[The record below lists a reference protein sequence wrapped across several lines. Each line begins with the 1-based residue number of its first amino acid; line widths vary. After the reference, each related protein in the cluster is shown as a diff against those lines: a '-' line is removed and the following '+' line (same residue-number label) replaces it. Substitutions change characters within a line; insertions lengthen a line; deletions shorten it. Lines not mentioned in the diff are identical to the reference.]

1 MPLLYR
7 ACLRGLSL
15 SVLLGVLMVT
25 PLSAQAPFLYKLD
38 VSLHGTPA
46 IEQANQ
52 QGVVL
57 AGNTEDGLMIA
68 HFDQNGSLAWQ
79 KTFLAGED
87 SLAFGTLKLGPRGD
101 AWLAYGK
108 AQSAGL
114 LRISMRGT
122 VRFNR
127 FYESP
132 PATDGPIL
140 PSALIFLP
148 DEVRMLGNE
157 GVSPFEFK
165 LTLNGRLR
173 NFSSATINRPEVSQ
187 FTGVAVRVGS
197 VIVEGYGNLL
207 AFSDSAGFDKRF
219 FALQAPFKHIVDLQS
234 ANDAKHYYALLAGST
249 RAESFVI
256 AKFKT
261 TRKSGSLVSE
271 LVWQSKAI
279 TSRLAG
285 NLKASQLAL
294 GPDGEARVTGKA
306 NTGDFVPR
314 FRPALVQIT
323 SEGVVQEVKF
333 FTNKSAMGKSFG
345 HGTDLV
351 YQPACQCY
359 WMVGYE
365 GIKQQNQGKGLL
377 GKWSTPMDT
386 SFCVQPYPFI
396 ARDTTKLNLKPKFV
410 GSVPNDL
417 FETQEPS
424 FVTTSTP
431 FEKTR
436 TCVSCDTLDL
446 RAFDDTTLCPND
458 SFTINTGY
466 PKAAHQW
473 TGLTASGHNVTI
485 RDSGAYQVVVNNGC
499 FRDTGRFQVQHYP
512 KPEPRFSFR
521 PQRPNPGDTVT
532 LEETNPAVQVIN
544 WAYEGYDGSLKG
556 DSLQLPLNDTGRQV
570 LVLAYQGSNECRY
583 RDTFDQIEV
592 YPFKLFIPNAFSPN
606 GSPPNEGFKPYG
618 KGIRSYH
625 LAIYNR
631 WGARI
636 FEATNQPWKGLKQGQ
651 PVEAGV
657 YLYKL
662 EVISR
667 HGRRKYRKG
676 TLTVIK

>member
-1 MPLLYR
+1 MALFFR
-7 ACLRGLSL
+7 KSLRCLSL
-15 SVLLGVLMVT
+15 SVLIGLLMVK
-25 PLSAQAPFLYKLD
+25 PISAQAPFLYKLD
-38 VSLHGTPA
+38 VSFYGKPT
-46 IEQANQ
+46 IQQANQ

-57 AGNTEDGLMIA
+57 AGNTEEGLIIA
-68 HFDQNGSLAWQ
+68 HFDQNGSLDWQ
-79 KTFLAGED
+79 KTFSSAQD
-87 SLAFGTLKLGPRGD
+87 SLALGTLKLGPQGD

-114 LRISMRGT
+114 LRISMSGT

-132 PATDGPIL
+132 PATDGPLL

-148 DEVRMLGNE
+148 NEVRMLGNE
-157 GVSPFEFK
+157 GVSTFEFK
-165 LTLNGRLR
+165 LALDGGLR
-173 NFSSATINRPEVSQ
+173 NFSSSTINRPEVSQ
-187 FTGVAVRVGS
+187 FTGIAVRVGS

-207 AFSDSAGFDKRF
+207 ALSDTSGFDKRF

-234 ANDAKHYYALLAGST
+234 ANDAKHYYALLAGSS

-261 TRKSGSLVSE
+261 TRNNGSVVSE
-271 LVWQSKAI
+271 IVWQSKVI
-279 TSRLAG
+279 SSRLAG
-285 NLKASQLAL
+285 NLKASELAL
-294 GPDGEARVTGKA
+294 GPDGGLRVSGKA
-306 NTGDFVPR
+306 NTGDFVSR

-323 SEGVVQEVKF
+323 SEGVVQEVQV
-333 FTNKSAMGKSFG
+333 FTNKNLVGKSFG

-365 GIKQQNQGKGLL
+365 GTKQRNQGKGLL
-377 GKWSTPMDT
+377 AKWSTPMDT

-396 ARDTTKLNLKPKFV
+396 SRDTTKLTLKPKFV

-417 FETQEPS
+417 FEAQEPS
-424 FVTTSTP
+424 FVTTSKP

-446 RAFDDTTLCPND
+446 KAFDDTTLCPHD

-466 PKAAHQW
+466 PEAAHQW

-485 RDSGAYQVVVNNGC
+485 RDSGAYQVVVDNGC
-499 FRDTGRFQVQHYP
+499 LADTGRFQVQHYP
-512 KPEPRFSFR
+512 KPEPRFNFR

-544 WAYEGYDGSLKG
+544 WAYEGYDGFLKG
-556 DSLQLPLNDTGRQV
+556 DSLQLPLNDIGRQV
-570 LVLAYQGSNECRY
+570 LVLAYRGSNECRY

-592 YPFKLFIPNAFSPN
+592 YPFKLFVPNAFSPN
-606 GSPPNEGFKPYG
+606 GRPPNEGFKPYG
-618 KGIRSYH
+618 KGIQSYH

-636 FEATNQPWKGLKQGQ
+636 FEANNQPWKGLKLDQ

-657 YLYKL
+657 YIYKL